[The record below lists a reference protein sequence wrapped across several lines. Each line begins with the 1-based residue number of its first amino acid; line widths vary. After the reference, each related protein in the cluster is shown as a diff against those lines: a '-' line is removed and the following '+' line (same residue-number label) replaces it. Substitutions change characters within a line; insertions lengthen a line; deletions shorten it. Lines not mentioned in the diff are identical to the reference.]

1 MRDLENMLQG
11 LGEENKKA
19 EQEGSEMT
27 ELEKKRILAK
37 TMEKIEQEKVSENV
51 QKKTNRWKMAGKVA
65 AAALAVVL
73 VGTAGTKA
81 AAALGLDSSIRNFFG
96 IQTQEETKNAE
107 KLISTPQA
115 TAADNGTTI
124 STSQVIGDH
133 TRLYAVLKAKNL
145 PDVPGELEFQDVSLS
160 VKGDKGETYDYTFAE
175 PKISGVDGD
184 TTTFTLLV
192 SGINKDGNDV
202 DINGKNIE
210 MTLKNAGYKNAKGK
224 FVTVKKGSWNLNWTF
239 HTEADVTTKEVNK
252 NISLLDAK
260 ATWKDIR
267 ISPLSVTVDFQ
278 ITKSGK
284 AHMSFEEWNKLEKTQ
299 RVVVQFADGTR
310 EDSRFCDDV
319 NEEWGDEK
327 TSGYRRIGFRKV
339 IEPKDIVSVTFGGQ
353 TVVLNPNVKLEQR
366 TKLRSKAANCTVA
379 LPQNVA
385 KLITVKE
392 KKNVKNADFKKKES
406 YAMFMAKKNGVKM
419 PFFTIHKI
427 KGEYSPEQVEKKN
440 DMMTYVDSRD
450 GFTYTIEYGEIQ
462 DEKQAKE
469 FTDILN
475 TYISNVLPYFEI
487 IR

>member
-73 VGTAGTKA
+73 VGTVGTKA

-175 PKISGVDGD
+175 PKVSGVDGD

-192 SGINKDGNDV
+192 SGINKQGVDV
-202 DINGKNIE
+202 NLNGKSVAF
-210 MTLKNAGYKNAKGK
+210 TLKNIGYRDAKGK
-224 FVTVKKGSWNLNWTF
+224 FKVVKKGNWKLDWTF
-239 HTEADVTTKEVNK
+239 KTEADVTTKEVNK

-278 ITKSGK
+278 IAKSGK

-440 DMMTYVDSRD
+440 DTMTYIDSRD
-450 GFTYTIEYGEIQ
+450 GDTYTIEYGEIM

-469 FTDILN
+469 FKDILN

>member
-1 MRDLENMLQG
+1 
-11 LGEENKKA
+11 
-19 EQEGSEMT
+19 
-27 ELEKKRILAK
+27 
-37 TMEKIEQEKVSENV
+37 MEKS
-51 QKKTNRWKMAGKVA
+51 VA
-65 AAALAVVL
+65 
-73 VGTAGTKA
+73 
-81 AAALGLDSSIRNFFG
+81 F
-96 IQTQEETKNAE
+96 
-107 KLISTPQA
+107 
-115 TAADNGTTI
+115 
-124 STSQVIGDH
+124 
-133 TRLYAVLKAKNL
+133 
-145 PDVPGELEFQDVSLS
+145 
-160 VKGDKGETYDYTFAE
+160 
-175 PKISGVDGD
+175 
-184 TTTFTLLV
+184 
-192 SGINKDGNDV
+192 
-202 DINGKNIE
+202 
-210 MTLKNAGYKNAKGK
+210 TLKNIGYRDAKGK
-224 FVTVKKGSWNLNWTF
+224 FKVVKKGKWKLDWTF
-239 HTEADVTTKEVNK
+239 KTEADVTTKEVNK

-284 AHMSFEEWNKLEKTQ
+284 AHMSFKEWNKLEKTQ

-339 IEPKDIVSVTFGGQ
+339 IEPKDIVSVTFGDQ

-440 DMMTYVDSRD
+440 DTMTYIDSRD
-450 GFTYTIEYGEIQ
+450 GDTYTIEYGEIM

-469 FTDILN
+469 FKDILN